1 MSLADNGQYS
11 IYSTCFQFLK
21 APFFSIYLFDLKKEN
36 SVENFDFLDHIIF
49 VVCKIKNHKNSRYG
63 FIFSTK
69 MVYMLLYFQQIM
81 LSKNILTAKY

>member
-36 SVENFDFLDHIIF
+36 SVENIDFLDHIIF
-49 VVCKIKNHKNSRYG
+49 VVCEIKNGLYVI
-63 FIFSTK
+63 IFSTN
-69 MVYMLLYFQQIM
+69 Y
-81 LSKNILTAKY
+81 AK